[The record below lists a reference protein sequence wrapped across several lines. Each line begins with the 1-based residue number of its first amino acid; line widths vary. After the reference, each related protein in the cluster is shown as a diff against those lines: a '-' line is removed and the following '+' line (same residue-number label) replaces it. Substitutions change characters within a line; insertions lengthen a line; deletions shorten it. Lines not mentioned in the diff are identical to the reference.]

1 MGAAGW
7 VAAGAHA
14 ASAEAAAAP
23 YSARRARFIA
33 MHRERGVE
41 FRADETRVE
50 SQMVSPASAGR
61 QVPAARRVHPAAL
74 DGKQRTSPRENAMT
88 GRSSFLLLA
97 LAAAC
102 TPPAPAPTP
111 APVPAETP
119 ARPTM
124 QPRPPNP
131 VPVPENR
138 PQLAAPPTLT
148 PASSM
153 GAVHWWRNSAEQR
166 AVFLQTYRWAG
177 ERLRA
182 LAAREPR
189 GTWAVIM
196 DADETTLD
204 NSPYQLRRGS
214 QNLGYTSESWAAWT
228 REKAAAATPGA
239 AEFTRLVHELGGR
252 VAIVTNRDEELCP
265 DTRENLRQV
274 GIAFEVVLCRVQGQS
289 DKNPRFAAV
298 QSGTGTGQP
307 PLKVLMWVGD
317 NIQDFPRLT
326 QDARSQPS
334 SLDEFGRAYVI
345 LPNPM
350 YGSWERNP
358 VQ

>member
-1 MGAAGW
+1 
-7 VAAGAHA
+7 
-14 ASAEAAAAP
+14 
-23 YSARRARFIA
+23 
-33 MHRERGVE
+33 
-41 FRADETRVE
+41 
-50 SQMVSPASAGR
+50 
-61 QVPAARRVHPAAL
+61 
-74 DGKQRTSPRENAMT
+74 MT
-88 GRSSFLLLA
+88 GRASLVLFA

-102 TPPAPAPTP
+102 TPPPPVAPAPEP
-111 APVPAETP
+111 APPPADVRET
-119 ARPTM
+119 R
-124 QPRPPNP
+124 QPRAPNP

-138 PQLAAPPTLT
+138 PQLVAPPALT

-166 AVFLQTYRWAG
+166 AVFVQTYRWAG
-177 ERLRA
+177 ERLRE

-204 NSPYQLRRGS
+204 NSAYQLRRGS
-214 QNLGYTSESWAAWT
+214 QNLGYSSESWTAWA

-239 AEFTRLVHELGGR
+239 AEFTRLVNELGGR
-252 VAIVTNRDEELCP
+252 VAIVTNRDDDVCA
-265 DTRENLRQV
+265 DTRENLRRV
-274 GIAFEVVLCRVQGQS
+274 EIAFAVVLCRVQGQS

-298 QSGTGTGQP
+298 QSGTGTGLP
-307 PLKVLMWVGD
+307 PLKELMWVGD

-326 QDARSQPS
+326 QDVRGQPAA
-334 SLDEFGRAYVI
+334 LDPFGRTYVI